1 LLAPTV
7 DSPRGDIKAGL
18 APIAAKAGRFQAP
31 FMVAG
36 AEESA
41 TVAAPRGRRLMTAR
55 GKAIYL
61 KAYPQGLPKPDLF
74 EVRDYAPRAPQQ
86 GEVLMRC
93 VWMSVDPY
101 MRGRMNPNIKSYIPA
116 FSLSEPLDGGVVAQ
130 IVESKSEK
138 FQPGD
143 YAVGFQ
149 GGWRTHATVG
159 ADGLTKVDPA
169 IAPLSAFL
177 GVLGMPGFTA
187 WAGITQILKPKPGE
201 TVFVSGAAGA
211 VGSLVCQLAKLKGA
225 RVVASAGSKEKCDWL
240 TREGGADVALNYKDY
255 RNATELTKALSAAAP
270 KGVDCYFE
278 NVGGMHLEAALNCI
292 AFGGRIAL
300 CGMISMYN
308 NTELEPGPPNLV
320 NMIGRGVMA
329 QGFIV
334 SNYMSLAPQFAMEV
348 APLLAQGK
356 IKFRESVY
364 EGIGKAPEAF
374 LGLFRGENFG
384 KAVVRIGPDKV

>member
-1 LLAPTV
+1 MP
-7 DSPRGDIKAGL
+7 
-18 APIAAKAGRFQAP
+18 
-31 FMVAG
+31 
-36 AEESA
+36 
-41 TVAAPRGRRLMTAR
+41 AR
-55 GKAIYL
+55 QGKAIYL
-61 KAYPQGLPKPDLF
+61 KAYPQGLPSEDLF
-74 EVRDYAPRAPQQ
+74 EMRDFEAPAPKD
-86 GEVLMRC
+86 GEVQIRA

-101 MRGRMNPNIKSYIPA
+101 MRGRMRPDIVSYIPP
-116 FSLSEPLDGGVVAQ
+116 FTLTDPLDGGVVAEV
-130 IVESKSEK
+130 IESKHEK
-138 FQPGD
+138 VKAGD
-143 YAVGFQ
+143 YVVGFQ
-149 GGWRTHATVG
+149 GGWRQYATVSG
-159 ADGLTKVDPA
+159 DGLTKVDPN
-169 IAPLSAFL
+169 IAPLSAYL

-187 WAGITQILKPKPGE
+187 WAGLNEILKPKPGE

-240 TREGGADVALNYKDY
+240 VREGGADVALNYKDY
-255 RNATELTKALSAAAP
+255 KNAAELTKALSKAAP
-270 KGVDCYFE
+270 NGVNCYFE

-308 NTELEPGPPNLV
+308 NTALEPGPSNIV

-334 SNYMSLAPQFAMEV
+334 SNYMPLAPKFAMEV

-364 EGIGKAPEAF
+364 DGLDKAPEAF
-374 LGLFRGENFG
+374 LGLFKGENFG
-384 KAVVRIGPDKV
+384 KAVVRVGPDKA

>member
-1 LLAPTV
+1 
-7 DSPRGDIKAGL
+7 
-18 APIAAKAGRFQAP
+18 
-31 FMVAG
+31 M
-36 AEESA
+36 AESK
-41 TVAAPRGRRLMTAR
+41 
-55 GKAIYL
+55 GKAVYL
-61 KAYPQGLPKPDLF
+61 KAYPKGLPNPSQF
-74 EVRDYAPRAPQQ
+74 ELRDYAPPAPKD

-101 MRGRMNPNIKSYIPA
+101 MRGRMNPDIKSYIPP
-116 FSLSEPLDGGVVAQ
+116 FSLKDPLDGGVIGQ
-130 IVESKSEK
+130 IVESRSDK
-138 FQPGD
+138 FRPGD
-143 YAVGFQ
+143 YGVGFQ
-149 GGWRTHATVG
+149 GGWRTHATVS
-159 ADGLTKVDPA
+159 AESLTKVDPS

-187 WAGITQILKPKPGE
+187 WAGITQILKPKAGE

-225 RVVASAGSKEKCDWL
+225 RVVASAGSREKCDWL
-240 TREGGADVALNYKDY
+240 EREGGADVALNYKDY
-255 RNATELTKALSAAAP
+255 KSASELTKALAAAAP

-334 SNYMSLAPQFAMEV
+334 SNYMPLAPQFAMEV

-364 EGIGKAPEAF
+364 DGLEHAPEAF
-374 LGLFRGENFG
+374 LGLFKGENFG
-384 KAVVRIGPDKV
+384 KAVVRVGPDKG